1 MKNYFIPLV
10 VLFFYNTLFS
20 QEIFVKEFDSDELN
34 TTRLIKI
41 AVPKSYEDNP
51 DRIYPLTIVLD
62 SEYLFD
68 IYVANAK
75 LFANKDKAPEQIV
88 VGIVQN
94 QNRERYQDCSYNKV
108 TSMPTEDGT
117 KFYKFIRNEV
127 LNYMD
132 ANYRISPFKTIV
144 GNSLTANFI
153 NYFLIEKEPAFE
165 AYINLNPKYALDIN
179 TMLLQKIP
187 NIKFNLYYY
196 IVSGDYNGAKK
207 QKIVKDIDALLKTSQ
222 NKNFNY
228 FYDELNNSTKV
239 ASIGQGISRSLA
251 FIFEQYSAISK
262 EEYKNKIAHMSPPE
276 AIEYLEKKYVD
287 IEYLFGANIKIRER
301 DIFAIEGIIIDKE
314 NGDYLEEFG
323 KMINRLYPDSP
334 IGDYYIGKY
343 YEDGKDYKRALKYY
357 KNGYAKISA
366 DDPNKDGYYQN
377 VERILELRKLEKEPQ
392 KETEENTPEEE
403 NNDNN

>member
-10 VLFFYNTLFS
+10 ALFFYSTIFS
-20 QEIFVKEFDSDELN
+20 QEIFVKEFDSDVLN

-41 AVPKSYEDNP
+41 AVPKSYKDNP

-108 TSMPTEDGT
+108 TSMPTEDGA

-144 GNSLTANFI
+144 GNTLTANFI

-165 AYINLNPKYALDIN
+165 AYVNLNPKYALDIK

-187 NIKFNLYYY
+187 NIEFNLYYY
-196 IVSGDYNGAKK
+196 IISGDYNGTKK
-207 QKIVKDIDALLKTSQ
+207 QKIVNDIDALLKTSQ

-323 KMINRLYPDSP
+323 KMINRLYPNSP

-377 VERILELRKLEKEPQ
+377 VERILELRKKEKEPQ
-392 KETEENTPEEE
+392 KETEEETPEEE

>member
-1 MKNYFIPLV
+1 MKNYFIPLLA
-10 VLFFYNTLFS
+10 LFFYSTIFS

-41 AVPKSYEDNP
+41 AVPKSYKDNP

-108 TSMPTEDGT
+108 TSMPTEEGA

-144 GNSLTANFI
+144 GNTLTANFI

-165 AYINLNPKYALDIN
+165 AYVNLNPKYALDIK

-187 NIKFNLYYY
+187 NIEFNLYYY
-196 IVSGDYNGAKK
+196 IVSGDYNGKKK

-251 FIFEQYSAISK
+251 FIFDQYSAISK

-377 VERILELRKLEKEPQ
+377 VERILELRKKEKEPQ
-392 KETEENTPEEE
+392 KETEEETPEEE